1 MQTTTRNG
9 LKKSESTD
17 TYLAT
22 RSGNNDNFDVID
34 AAIAKCNWAGGALDP
49 TADDDEADGY
59 SAGSMW
65 ITDTA
70 IWICID
76 ASEGDAVW
84 EQLWPAKA
92 ADLSGSL
99 SANWDAGDYEV
110 RAKTLQSDVA
120 TGTAPLTVA
129 STTKVTNL
137 HADILD
143 GAELSTDVIADPGV
157 DTKIPS
163 EKAIRTTL
171 TNLVATLGLD
181 GWLSAGETWTYAGA
195 DSPSFTFTI
204 SGDKS
209 TKYYP
214 GMRIKLTQSSTVK
227 YFIVTKVSYSSPN
240 TTITI
245 YGGTDYSLA
254 NEAISS
260 PYYSMVKAPTGFP
273 LDPAKWTVTATLSG
287 SQSNPTQ
294 NTIYNLGGSNI
305 VVPIGAWFLVVKAN
319 IQLALSS
326 GAIHMLAGMSTTN
339 NTFEISDFYQDIYNS
354 ASNNL
359 VPLNFYYPLNISSKT
374 TYYFVAKSVSADGTV
389 LQINSE
395 GGTCWAK
402 AICAYL

>member
-1 MQTTTRNG
+1 
-9 LKKSESTD
+9 
-17 TYLAT
+17 
-22 RSGNNDNFDVID
+22 
-34 AAIAKCNWAGGALDP
+34 
-49 TADDDEADGY
+49 
-59 SAGSMW
+59 
-65 ITDTA
+65 
-70 IWICID
+70 
-76 ASEGDAVW
+76 
-84 EQLWPAKA
+84 
-92 ADLSGSL
+92 
-99 SANWDAGDYEV
+99 
-110 RAKTLQSDVA
+110 
-120 TGTAPLTVA
+120 
-129 STTKVTNL
+129 
-137 HADILD
+137 
-143 GAELSTDVIADPGV
+143 
-157 DTKIPS
+157 
-163 EKAIRTTL
+163 
-171 TNLVATLGLD
+171 
-181 GWLSAGETWTYAGA
+181 
-195 DSPSFTFTI
+195 
-204 SGDKS
+204 
-209 TKYYP
+209 
-214 GMRIKLTQSSTVK
+214 MRIKLTQSSTVK

-339 NTFEISDFYQDIYNS
+339 NTFEISDFYQFIYTS
-354 ASNNL
+354 TTNNL